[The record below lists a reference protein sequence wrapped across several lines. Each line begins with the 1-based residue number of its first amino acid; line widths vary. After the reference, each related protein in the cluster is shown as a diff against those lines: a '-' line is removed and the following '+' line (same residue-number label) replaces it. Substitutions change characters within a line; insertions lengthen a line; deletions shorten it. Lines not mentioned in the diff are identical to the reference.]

1 MQIGEGGDVQEL
13 PRCDGGDDCDNGD
26 GSDDDGNCVDGDG
39 DGDGDDDGW
48 ITPENVQQA
57 KKDMGGLVE
66 ACLEGVVVGCM
77 TDDFAMQ
84 VCVPLNSNS
93 VCDVSTSMLRT
104 YLLITPQILYLFV
117 CTHV

>member
-1 MQIGEGGDVQEL
+1 MQIGEGDVVQEL
-13 PRCDGGDDCDNGD
+13 PRCEVGDVDLDDGDNRNGDGDGDFNGSDGD
-26 GSDDDGNCVDGDG
+26 GSDDGDCDVDD

-77 TDDFAMQ
+77 TNDFAMQ
-84 VCVPLNSNS
+84 VCVPLNSYPM
-93 VCDVSTSMLRT
+93 CDFLTSIVT
-104 YLLITPQILYLFV
+104 Y
-117 CTHV
+117 

>member
-1 MQIGEGGDVQEL
+1 MQIGEGGNVQEL
-13 PRCDGGDDCDNGD
+13 PRCEVDDVDLDDGDDCDNGD
-26 GSDDDGNCVDGDG
+26 GSDNDGVDGDGDG

-84 VCVPLNSNS
+84 VCVPLNS
-93 VCDVSTSMLRT
+93 VCDFSTSMLHT
-104 YLLITPQILYLFV
+104 Y
-117 CTHV
+117 